1 MRARPHRGG
10 RTKRRLG
17 LGPGRIR
24 DSPVLGDANEPQ
36 AILTDR
42 PRRMTAA
49 DPVEGPAAAPPTPT
63 ASDASASD
71 ASAPASGF
79 NPRAEP
85 RRGVV
90 VASQVRGGGAH
101 GRQRVRGG
109 RRRDRN
115 RDRDLRG
122 VHPGQGAPPRP
133 RPRPQPPTPRSSA
146 PPGAFV
152 RSFADDASP
161 APLTTPLPP
170 LSSARGGDG
179 SRARARDS
187 PEDAHH
193 PRVGA
198 RALPPPPGQVP
209 QGTSRPPQ
217 GESQA
222 RGSRPRQGARL
233 APSKRTHPPGKV
245 RHARRGRRAGGD
257 HLLRASRPPPT
268 RGRRRVTAGRR
279 SRVGTRRR
287 ALRFSARVPTDAP
300 SSFYVA
306 GGNWN
311 VGTGYLAEIVYTVS
325 ATVVGPE
332 SYAAGRDASTT
343 REHEWRERLS
353 VGSRFDAAAL
363 ARGEAATAAAKRH
376 FLVAQRSASPYA
388 SPGSNPAAGPA
399 SSGSRSF
406 ITGGALRA
414 SATLDKPA
422 YAPGGDVAVCKVEA
436 NCTAGQPC
444 AFVGSSA
451 ACGMALTAGTQRWAQ
466 NFDLTP
472 TKHEGY
478 PPGYHGER
486 WLPFRVPPGWPS
498 STSGKLVRC
507 AYGFRVTFSLPATLN
522 LTLDLPVVIL
532 PTASMYASA
541 RPAGAPYVGGEEG
554 QPPAPELPPGIV
566 FRPLWVADAAC
577 PTCRSCFAPF
587 TVFNRRH
594 HCRHCGSIFCKKC
607 AGGRVLLPRLGYDT
621 PQRVCRGCF
630 SEAYR
635 TGGSFAPAEERKSD
649 GGDGGGGERRRGV
662 RRWDARGRGR
672 GDESGRGTRRIRGR
686 ARRRRLARTAGRG
699 TCARSW
705 RGRVRRRNRRR
716 SRSRRTRCEP
726 SLSNPPRRE
735 RAETIVSLSRR

>member
-1 MRARPHRGG
+1 MEVTVRGRERVTLQKTHTIPESELAPFHHLQG
-10 RTKRRLG
+10 KSHKEHHAHLKENPKPEVRDLVKERDWRLRNG
-17 LGPGRIR
+17 HTHPGKSVTLVEDVAQVETIFSERL
-24 DSPVLGDANEPQ
+24 VLLQ
-36 AILTDR
+36 L
-42 PRRMTAA
+42 A
-49 DPVEGPAAAPPTPT
+49 DDGELPPGVVRG
-63 ASDASASD
+63 
-71 ASAPASGF
+71 SAP
-79 NPRAEP
+79 
-85 RRGVV
+85 
-90 VASQVRGGGAH
+90 
-101 GRQRVRGG
+101 
-109 RRRDRN
+109 
-115 RDRDLRG
+115 
-122 VHPGQGAPPRP
+122 
-133 RPRPQPPTPRSSA
+133 
-146 PPGAFV
+146 
-152 RSFADDASP
+152 
-161 APLTTPLPP
+161 
-170 LSSARGGDG
+170 DG
-179 SRARARDS
+179 
-187 PEDAHH
+187 
-193 PRVGA
+193 
-198 RALPPPPGQVP
+198 
-209 QGTSRPPQ
+209 
-217 GESQA
+217 
-222 RGSRPRQGARL
+222 
-233 APSKRTHPPGKV
+233 
-245 RHARRGRRAGGD
+245 
-257 HLLRASRPPPT
+257 
-268 RGRRRVTAGRR
+268 
-279 SRVGTRRR
+279 

-343 REHEWRERLS
+343 REHEWRERSS
-353 VGSRFDAAAL
+353 VGARFDAAAL

-466 NFDLTP
+466 NFDLAP

-566 FRPLWVADAAC
+566 FRPPWVADAAC

-607 AGGRVLLPRLGYDT
+607 AGERVLLPRLGYDT

-635 TGGSFAPAEERKSD
+635 TGGSFAPAEERKATAAMAA
-649 GGDGGGGERRRGV
+649 GANVGGGYGGGTHAGAGAGTSQGAGPGEFAG
-662 RRWDARGRGR
+662 ARGGGASPEPPKQDLRSFM
-672 GDESGRGTRRIRGR
+672 EGTRP
-686 ARRRRLARTAGRG
+686 ATQPATVEVATDAMRTVAL
-699 TCARSW
+699 
-705 RGRVRRRNRRR
+705 
-716 SRSRRTRCEP
+716 EP
-726 SLSNPPRRE
+726 TSS
-735 RAETIVSLSRR
+735 

>member
-1 MRARPHRGG
+1 VEVTVRGRERVTLQKTHTIPESELAPFHHLQG
-10 RTKRRLG
+10 KSHKEHHAHLKENPKPEVRDLVKERDWRLRNG
-17 LGPGRIR
+17 HTHPGKSVTLVEDVAQVETIFSERL
-24 DSPVLGDANEPQ
+24 VLLQ
-36 AILTDR
+36 L
-42 PRRMTAA
+42 A
-49 DPVEGPAAAPPTPT
+49 DDGELPPGVVRG
-63 ASDASASD
+63 
-71 ASAPASGF
+71 SAP
-79 NPRAEP
+79 
-85 RRGVV
+85 
-90 VASQVRGGGAH
+90 
-101 GRQRVRGG
+101 
-109 RRRDRN
+109 
-115 RDRDLRG
+115 
-122 VHPGQGAPPRP
+122 
-133 RPRPQPPTPRSSA
+133 
-146 PPGAFV
+146 
-152 RSFADDASP
+152 
-161 APLTTPLPP
+161 
-170 LSSARGGDG
+170 DG
-179 SRARARDS
+179 
-187 PEDAHH
+187 
-193 PRVGA
+193 
-198 RALPPPPGQVP
+198 
-209 QGTSRPPQ
+209 
-217 GESQA
+217 
-222 RGSRPRQGARL
+222 
-233 APSKRTHPPGKV
+233 
-245 RHARRGRRAGGD
+245 
-257 HLLRASRPPPT
+257 
-268 RGRRRVTAGRR
+268 
-279 SRVGTRRR
+279 

-343 REHEWRERLS
+343 REHSASAGAW
-353 VGSRFDAAAL
+353 FDAAAL

-466 NFDLTP
+466 NFDLAP

-554 QPPAPELPPGIV
+554 QPPGPELPPGIV
-566 FRPLWVADAAC
+566 FRPPWVADATC

-607 AGGRVLLPRLGYDT
+607 AGERVLLPRLGYDT

-635 TGGSFAPAEERKSD
+635 TGGSFAPAEERKATAAMAA
-649 GGDGGGGERRRGV
+649 GANVGGGYGGGTHAGAGAGTSQGAGPGEFAGAHGGGASPEPPTQDLRSFM
-662 RRWDARGRGR
+662 
-672 GDESGRGTRRIRGR
+672 EGTRP
-686 ARRRRLARTAGRG
+686 ATQPATVEVATDAMRTVAL
-699 TCARSW
+699 
-705 RGRVRRRNRRR
+705 
-716 SRSRRTRCEP
+716 EP
-726 SLSNPPRRE
+726 TSS
-735 RAETIVSLSRR
+735 

>member
-1 MRARPHRGG
+1 MVVH
-10 RTKRRLG
+10 T
-17 LGPGRIR
+17 
-24 DSPVLGDANEPQ
+24 
-36 AILTDR
+36 
-42 PRRMTAA
+42 
-49 DPVEGPAAAPPTPT
+49 
-63 ASDASASD
+63 DASAYEAGDVVTGTVTVTCAESIR
-71 ASAPASGF
+71 AKVRPLAPAPAPS
-79 NPRAEP
+79 PRPPAP
-85 RRGVV
+85 RRHL
-90 VASQVRGGGAH
+90 A
-101 GRQRVRGG
+101 
-109 RRRDRN
+109 
-115 RDRDLRG
+115 
-122 VHPGQGAPPRP
+122 
-133 RPRPQPPTPRSSA
+133 RS
-146 PPGAFV
+146 FV

-161 APLTTPLPP
+161 APLTTPLPRSP
-170 LSSARGGDG
+170 QRVEVTVRGRERVTLQKTHTIPESELAPFHHLQGKSHKEHHAHLKENPKPEVRDLVKERDWRLRNGHTHPGKSVTLVEDVAQVETIFSERLVLLQLADDG
-179 SRARARDS
+179 
-187 PEDAHH
+187 E
-193 PRVGA
+193 
-198 RALPPPPGQVP
+198 LPPGVV
-209 QGTSRPPQ
+209 
-217 GESQA
+217 
-222 RGSRPRQGARL
+222 RGS
-233 APSKRTHPPGKV
+233 APDG
-245 RHARRGRRAGGD
+245 
-257 HLLRASRPPPT
+257 
-268 RGRRRVTAGRR
+268 
-279 SRVGTRRR
+279 

-607 AGGRVLLPRLGYDT
+607 AGARV
-621 PQRVCRGCF
+621 
-630 SEAYR
+630 
-635 TGGSFAPAEERKSD
+635 APAARVRHAPARVPWMFLGGVPD
-649 GGDGGGGERRRGV
+649 GGDRSRPRRRGKRR
-662 RRWDARGRGR
+662 RRWRRGRTSAGGTEVGRTRARARGRV
-672 GDESGRGTRRIRGR
+672 R
-686 ARRRRLARTAGRG
+686 ARDPANSRARTAAAPRPNRRRR

-705 RGRVRRRNRRR
+705 RGRVPATQPATVEVATDAM
-716 SRSRRTRCEP
+716 RTVALEP
-726 SLSNPPRRE
+726 TSS
-735 RAETIVSLSRR
+735 